1 MAQIATRCGVIAIAI
16 VITLTAGEVH
26 EELPPLDAQALG
38 TLLIQRGGIAER
50 GVEEQSVDQRQ
61 AEQNIEFA
69 EAKAMA
75 DMGFAR
81 PQTPVEDLAALE
93 SQLHVQVAKAKAK
106 LKKGAG
112 GHSAKKAA
120 NLAKKV
126 LALTKKVKKE
136 RKVSKI
142 KKKAKAITKSKA
154 GKAPAKDPI
163 SVRLT
168 KARHNYLLREK
179 KESAMVKADEGK
191 VSSLTKLVTSLSERL
206 TKAKT
211 DLVNTRAALGRH
223 KELYNFDFKAYQ
235 KVKAKESHRKKMVEI
250 KESIRKQRE
259 RVRKEREEEE
269 ASNEQLQKYEERKK
283 RLISYHAKR
292 LASISGQTKTVPQ
305 SSTKHVVIGADAVA
319 KAVAAV
325 EKSIQDSHLEAQLKP
340 KVRQL
345 KAKLHGADLHAAI
358 ARLVS
363 QAVASSVD
371 ADLQKDPTVKGAIS
385 NAVAQLRRKLGL
397 PTKLVKNTR
406 NVRSNSSN
414 SGLAAKAKMQAD
426 AAVAKVQAARK
437 SLNAANARLSKA
449 VNAAG
454 HKGLSFVDLLQ
465 V

>member
-38 TLLIQRGGIAER
+38 TQLIQRGGIAER

-142 KKKAKAITKSKA
+142 KKKAKAVKKSKA

-179 KESAMVKADEGK
+179 KESAMVKADESK

-211 DLVNTRAALGRH
+211 DLVKTRAALGRH

-319 KAVAAV
+319 TV

-406 NVRSNSSN
+406 KNTRNVRSN

>member
-1 MAQIATRCGVIAIAI
+1 
-16 VITLTAGEVH
+16 
-26 EELPPLDAQALG
+26 
-38 TLLIQRGGIAER
+38 
-50 GVEEQSVDQRQ
+50 
-61 AEQNIEFA
+61 
-69 EAKAMA
+69 
-75 DMGFAR
+75 
-81 PQTPVEDLAALE
+81 
-93 SQLHVQVAKAKAK
+93 
-106 LKKGAG
+106 
-112 GHSAKKAA
+112 
-120 NLAKKV
+120 
-126 LALTKKVKKE
+126 
-136 RKVSKI
+136 
-142 KKKAKAITKSKA
+142 
-154 GKAPAKDPI
+154 
-163 SVRLT
+163 
-168 KARHNYLLREK
+168 
-179 KESAMVKADEGK
+179 MVKADDSK
-191 VSSLTKLVTSLSERL
+191 VSSLTKLVSSLSERL

-211 DLVNTRAALGRH
+211 DLVKTRAALGRH

-292 LASISGQTKTVPQ
+292 LASIRGQTKTVQQ
-305 SSTKHVVIGADAVA
+305 SSTKHVIGADAVA

-325 EKSIQDSHLEAQLKP
+325 EKSIQDSHLEAQLQP

-345 KAKLHGADLHAAI
+345 KAKLHGAALHAAI

-385 NAVAQLRRKLGL
+385 NAVAQLRHKLGL

-406 NVRSNSSN
+406 NVRSNSN